1 VHEFWNLEEIMQ
13 RCLDAQVMT
22 DHFSIGYVMVE
33 ILEHFGS
40 SQQMCFAQIMDER
53 SSDSF

>member
-1 VHEFWNLEEIMQ
+1 MHEFWNLEEIMQ